1 MTYQWLNQSAA
12 CPVVEFHD
20 IRTEKFKSD
29 RYSSL
34 VERRMTGWAQRKTDM
49 AMA

>member
-1 MTYQWLNQSAA
+1 LLAA
-12 CPVVEFHD
+12 MGVALYA
-20 IRTEKFKSD
+20 I
-29 RYSSL
+29 SSL

>member
-20 IRTEKFKSD
+20 IRTEKFRSD
-29 RYSSL
+29 RYLSL
-34 VERRMTGWAQRKTDM
+34 VDERLTAPMS
-49 AMA
+49 